1 MASDAAIGALLVR
14 ALTKPVNLLPAAVA
28 IAIGLA
34 AGLWWLILVGAL
46 YYVAMATTS
55 FFSPAEAR
63 RVVEARRREPGSAQA
78 PPPGVPAGLRDP
90 AIRRR
95 YEEAIAEE
103 HQIRRAIED
112 SVMPVDDVV
121 TELVGLKDEIEALC
135 LRAQRVSDY
144 LGSVD
149 LEELRRRRTDVERQ
163 RVGAPDDLQA
173 TLARTGAALEDQ
185 IGTVETLGRQ
195 LERFHAESLGI
206 VSTLGAI
213 RGQVVRVSVSDT
225 GDAEER
231 VRDQLGDARQ
241 LVRVLTD
248 ELQAPAIEG

>member
-63 RVVEARRREPGSAQA
+63 RVVEARRREPGSTQA

-121 TELVGLKDEIEALC
+121 TELVGLKD
-135 LRAQRVSDY
+135 
-144 LGSVD
+144 
-149 LEELRRRRTDVERQ
+149 
-163 RVGAPDDLQA
+163 
-173 TLARTGAALEDQ
+173 
-185 IGTVETLGRQ
+185 
-195 LERFHAESLGI
+195 
-206 VSTLGAI
+206 
-213 RGQVVRVSVSDT
+213 
-225 GDAEER
+225 
-231 VRDQLGDARQ
+231 
-241 LVRVLTD
+241 
-248 ELQAPAIEG
+248 

>member
-1 MASDAAIGALLVR
+1 MASDAEIGALVVR
-14 ALTKPVNLLPAAVA
+14 ALTKPVNLLPAAIA

-34 AGLWWLILVGAL
+34 AGIWWLILIGAL
-46 YYVAMATTS
+46 YYAGMATTS
-55 FFSPAEAR
+55 FFNPAEAR
-63 RVVEARRREPGSAQA
+63 RVVEARREERAIA
-78 PPPGVPAGLRDP
+78 PPVPEGPAALRDP
-90 AIRRR
+90 EIRRR
-95 YEEAIAEE
+95 YEEAVGEE
-103 HQIRRAIED
+103 HLIRQAIED
-112 SVMPVDDVV
+112 SAMPVDDVV

-144 LGSVD
+144 LTSVD
-149 LEELRRRRTDVERQ
+149 VAELERRKTDVERR
-163 RVGAPDDLQA
+163 RVGAPDELQE
-173 TLARTGAALEDQ
+173 TLARTGAAIDDQ

-213 RGQVVRVSVSDT
+213 RGQVVRVSVSDAP
-225 GDAEER
+225 DAEER

-248 ELQAPAIEG
+248 ELQAPAIES